1 MIIITWKADI
11 RKEKK
16 QLFKV
21 TIEALA
27 DMNIVYENSELYST
41 DFAKG
46 LIAVIDKYISEQ
58 TKTTPNAVDDTNFGE
73 PNRAEDWHLDNM
85 GE

>member
-1 MIIITWKADI
+1 MSWKEEI
-11 RKEKK
+11 RKNKS

-27 DMNIVYENSELYST
+27 DMDIVYENSELYST

-58 TKTTPNAVDDTNFGE
+58 TKTTPNAADDTNF
-73 PNRAEDWHLDNM
+73 EDEL
-85 GE
+85 